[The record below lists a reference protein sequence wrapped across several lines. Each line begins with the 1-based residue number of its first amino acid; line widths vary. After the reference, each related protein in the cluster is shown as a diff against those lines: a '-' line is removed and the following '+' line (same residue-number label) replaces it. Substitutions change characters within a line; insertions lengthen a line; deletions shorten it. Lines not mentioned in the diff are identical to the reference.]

1 MALKNYG
8 SARSQIGYLDKIVGN
23 DDSQGVFSFTSC
35 VQIKKFNQIENRCDS
50 DATGPVCIT
59 WDGVRPYTLPL
70 NTSLKNIKYLVPI
83 IDCAP
88 DFYIIYSEWQEDE
101 LDIMKRNYENLEEWQ
116 QKAIDNNWIPEGSMG
131 LSSYIEENLIS
142 LHPQRHA
149 RTLGELFK
157 LIIEWDIVSKAPFNN
172 SEIQST
178 ISSKI
183 LEILNMPNDVKTELM
198 DNYPDTHVAMYLK
211 GNPNATSRPSGVP
224 NITPLFES
232 WIEDKLLNYQ
242 YRGPIRF

>member
-1 MALKNYG
+1 MALKDYG
-8 SARSQIGYLDKIVGN
+8 VSRSQLGYLDKIVN
-23 DDSQGVFSFTSC
+23 NTDSQGVFLFASC
-35 VQIKKFNQIENRCDS
+35 ASIQKFNQSENRCDS

-59 WDGVRPYTLPL
+59 WDGVRPYALPL
-70 NTSLKNIKYLVPI
+70 NTTLKNIKYLVPI

-88 DFYIIYSEWQEDE
+88 HFYIIYSEWQEDK
-101 LDIMKRNYENLEEWQ
+101 LDIMKRNYNNLESWQ
-116 QKAIDNNWIPEGSMG
+116 KKAIDNNWIPENEMEISEY
-131 LSSYIEENLIS
+131 LENSLIA

-157 LIIEWDIVSKAPFNN
+157 LIIEWDIVFKPPFNN

-178 ISSKI
+178 VSNKI
-183 LEILNMPNDVKTELM
+183 LEILDMPSDVRAEIIS
-198 DNYPDTHVAMYLK
+198 NFPDTHVAMYLK

-232 WIEDKLLNYQ
+232 WIEEKLLNYQ